1 MLEIGAQVLR
11 GNLLQMVSPSA
22 SERGVGSQNV
32 IHLLGSTVHH
42 LLSVPLREEAL
53 RTGTRGTGNLNLY
66 NIKSTLY
73 INTKALLFCLNLWRY
88 PSNRSYSERSRFRSP
103 PRRRSP
109 PRFAFL
115 SLYYTCI

>member
-42 LLSVPLREEAL
+42 LLSA
-53 RTGTRGTGNLNLY
+53 GTRGTGNLNLY
-66 NIKSTLY
+66 KIKSTLY
-73 INTKALLFCLNLWRY
+73 ILFKFVEVSKQQELL
-88 PSNRSYSERSRFRSP
+88 
-103 PRRRSP
+103 
-109 PRFAFL
+109 
-115 SLYYTCI
+115 